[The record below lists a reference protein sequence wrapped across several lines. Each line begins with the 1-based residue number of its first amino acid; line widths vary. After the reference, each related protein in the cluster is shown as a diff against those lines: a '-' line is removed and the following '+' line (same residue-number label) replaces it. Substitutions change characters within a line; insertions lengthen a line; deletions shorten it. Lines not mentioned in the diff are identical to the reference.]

1 MAGRIVKPQ
10 ELKDGGDQ
18 SQAASGGDYCRPIAT
33 KRRTGGNLAADCGN
47 VGQRLVEIA
56 HLMPQLYIAKYTHTQ
71 SKRKPRWITAMCAD
85 GRLIQWEFR
94 EAKITELFQQY
105 KRSKFCSEA
114 RQSFWGYSG
123 NLPRLPNSGL
133 VNL

>member
-33 KRRTGGNLAADCGN
+33 KRRTGSNLAADCGN

-56 HLMPQLYIAKYTHTQ
+56 HLMPQLYIAKYTRTQ
-71 SKRKPRWITAMCAD
+71 SKCKPAGSR
-85 GRLIQWEFR
+85 
-94 EAKITELFQQY
+94 
-105 KRSKFCSEA
+105 
-114 RQSFWGYSG
+114 
-123 NLPRLPNSGL
+123 PRVSRAGSCNGNSGRQKNYTAISIIYEFEFL
-133 VNL
+133 F